1 LGDCFYGFG
10 DSSLLLSPY
19 WVTAFTVLTIPACF
33 IALLG
38 DCFYGFGDLSLL
50 LPPYWVTA
58 LIVPSFSACLF
69 SYIHRQHLYHWI
81 FRDF

>member
-19 WVTAFTVLTIPACF
+19 WVTAFTVLAISACF

-38 DCFYGFGDLSLL
+38 DCFDGFEDFSLL
-50 LPPYWVTA
+50 YR
-58 LIVPSFSACLF
+58 LIG
-69 SYIHRQHLYHWI
+69 
-81 FRDF
+81 